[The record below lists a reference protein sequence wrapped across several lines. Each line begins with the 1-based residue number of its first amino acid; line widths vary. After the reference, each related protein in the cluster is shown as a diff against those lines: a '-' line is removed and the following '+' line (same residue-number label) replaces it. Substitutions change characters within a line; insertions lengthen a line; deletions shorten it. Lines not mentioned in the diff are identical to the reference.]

1 MLTFI
6 SLVLIFYIFIL
17 KKKVEKDK
25 LEYIYYRDIPTKDT
39 PSYVGKIVKGHTDGN
54 DIISTILDL
63 KMRGFINISVKN
75 VKGKEKRILSYTGKN
90 KNIELEEHEIFL
102 INQLFRNDNEIIF
115 EDYIASDKFKYDF
128 KAFDKML
135 ERKVQRNSIKRESS
149 IKSINKII
157 FLSAFAVLG
166 ISIFYAILQPIMIL
180 LIKDINAR
188 IITNVISSAIIHLG
202 ISYIYISYINKRNMI
217 DNIIVVRI
225 TYIVCLI
232 TICLFI
238 TTFNLENVIRILQSE
253 IIWYKIIIDFIIA
266 VITLLYM
273 FNMINNRDEKSYL
286 LYGIIGMTVLEI
298 MLNCKIAICINV
310 VLLSAYLFM
319 ITPKYFRLKQ
329 NDYIY
334 KWTSFKKFLE
344 DYSMLDTQEEN
355 AILIWEKYLI
365 YAISLGVN
373 KKIIKKYTALAHINL
388 FNENSY
394 KKFYREYID

>member
-75 VKGKEKRILSYTGKN
+75 EKGKEKRILSYTGKN

-180 LIKDINAR
+180 LIKDINVR

-225 TYIVCLI
+225 TYIVCFI

-298 MLNCKIAICINV
+298 MLNFKIAICINV

-373 KKIIKKYTALAHINL
+373 KKVIKKYTALAHINL
-388 FNENSY
+388 FNENYY